1 LQCLPGDGIFYRK
14 IINSMN
20 IGALHQHNI
29 GWVVKDINNNEYPVQ
44 IDQLNINNIH
54 KFKISKIVNFE
65 ILDDN
70 YVKIIWLDN

>member
-1 LQCLPGDGIFYRK
+1 MPGDGIFYRK

>member
-1 LQCLPGDGIFYRK
+1 
-14 IINSMN
+14 MN